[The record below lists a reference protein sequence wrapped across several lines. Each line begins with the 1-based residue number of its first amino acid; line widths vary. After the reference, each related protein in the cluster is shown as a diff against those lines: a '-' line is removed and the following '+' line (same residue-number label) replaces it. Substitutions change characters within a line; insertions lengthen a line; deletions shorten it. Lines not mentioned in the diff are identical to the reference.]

1 MKRRSSLLATLLLA
15 IPLYGA
21 LTLSTSAPG
30 HAAPPRP
37 RPPLAIVGGTVHL
50 GTGEVIE
57 QGVVLVEGGRIQ
69 RVGKGLAPPPG
80 AEIIDAQGAVVTPGL
95 TDVLTGIGL
104 VEVAAE
110 DATRDD
116 SLGGHDLIRA
126 AFRVVDGYNPASVTI
141 GVTRAEGVTSVGVVP
156 SGGLVSGQSAWA
168 DLDGA
173 TTSEAIAQAPLAL
186 HVHLRVDEKS
196 AGHATALLRLREA
209 LDDARAFATHRAAWE
224 RNQSRPFAASHLDL
238 EALGLALQRKVV
250 VVFHVN
256 RAADILAVLNVARE
270 FQLRP
275 VIAGGAEAWRVSD
288 ALAQA
293 KVPVIVFPLVTGP
306 ESFDTLGAREDNA
319 ALLAA
324 AGVPVILSTE
334 ETHNVRK
341 LRQVAGNA
349 VRAGLPHDTALAA
362 LTRVPAEAFGM
373 GARYGT
379 LTPGKVANIA
389 IWSGDPLEIGTQVRA
404 LLIHGR
410 PVSLRN
416 RQTAL
421 FEKYRRPPR

>member
-1 MKRRSSLLATLLLA
+1 MKRRRSPLATLLLA
-15 IPLYGA
+15 LPVYGA
-21 LTLSTSAPG
+21 LALATSAG
-30 HAAPPRP
+30 SHAAPPRP
-37 RPPLAIVGGTVHL
+37 RPPLAIVGGTIHL
-50 GTGEVIE
+50 GTGEVIDK
-57 QGVVLVEGGRIQ
+57 GVVLVEGGRIQ
-69 RVGKGLAPPPG
+69 RVGKGLVPPPG
-80 AEIIDAQGAVVTPGL
+80 AEIIDAQGAIITPGL
-95 TDVLTGIGL
+95 TDTLTGIGL
-104 VEVAAE
+104 VEVDAE

-116 SLGGHDLIRA
+116 NLGGHDLIRA
-126 AFRVVDGYNPASVTI
+126 AFRVADGYNPASVTI
-141 GVTRAEGVTSVGVVP
+141 GVTRAEGITSVGVIP

-173 TTSEAIAQAPLAL
+173 TAGDAIAQAPLGL
-186 HVHLRVDEKS
+186 HVHLKVDAKG

-209 LDDARAFATHRAAWE
+209 LDDARTFSTHRAAWE

-256 RAADILAVLNVARE
+256 RAADILAVLTVARE

-275 VIAGGAEAWRVSD
+275 VIAGGAEAWRVAD

-306 ESFDTLGAREDNA
+306 ESFETLGAREDNA

-324 AGVPVILSTE
+324 AGVPIILSTG

-341 LRQVAGNA
+341 LRQEAGNA
-349 VRAGLPHDTALAA
+349 VRAGLPHETALAA
-362 LTRVPAEAFGM
+362 ITRVPAEALGM

-389 IWSGDPLEIGTQVRA
+389 IWSGDPLEISTQVRA
-404 LLIHGR
+404 LIIHGR
-410 PVSLRN
+410 PVSLQN

-421 FEKYRRPPR
+421 FEKYRKSLP